1 MAFAKPVASL
11 VPGLM
16 SLSLV
21 GHTAKMVPRDW
32 SPKGMKKVDPL
43 HMVKG
48 FTGIMVG
55 IPMVG
60 IVSNQV
66 AALP

>member
-1 MAFAKPVASL
+1 MAFAKQVAGL

-21 GHTAKMVPRDW
+21 GHTAKMIPKDW
-32 SPKGMKKVDPL
+32 GPNGIKKVDPL

-48 FTGIMVG
+48 FTGLMVG
-55 IPMVG
+55 IPMVRV
-60 IVSNQV
+60 VSGQV
-66 AALP
+66 AGL

>member
-1 MAFAKPVASL
+1 MAFTKSVAGI
-11 VPGLM
+11 VPGIMALG
-16 SLSLV
+16 LV
-21 GHTAKMVPRDW
+21 GHSAQMIPRDW
-32 SPKGMKKVDPL
+32 SPKGMKKVEPL
-43 HMVKG
+43 HMMKG
-48 FTGIMVG
+48 FTGVMMG